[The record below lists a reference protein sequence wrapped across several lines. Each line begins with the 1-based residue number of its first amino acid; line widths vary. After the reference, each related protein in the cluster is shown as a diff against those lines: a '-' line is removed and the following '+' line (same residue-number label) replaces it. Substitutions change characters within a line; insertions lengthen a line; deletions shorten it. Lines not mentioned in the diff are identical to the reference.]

1 VLRYRTRD
9 ITYLERAPCKCGRTT
24 VRMHR
29 VLGRTDDML
38 IIRGVNV
45 FPSQIE
51 EIILKVE
58 GTEPHYQLVV
68 ERRDQLDELEVQ
80 VEMNEKVF
88 SDEIRGLERME
99 RRIEEELYAALNIH
113 TRVRLVEPKTI
124 ARSEGKA
131 KRIIDKRQV

>member
-1 VLRYRTRD
+1 
-9 ITYLERAPCKCGRTT
+9 
-24 VRMHR
+24 MHR

-51 EIILKVE
+51 EVILRVK
-58 GTEPHYQLVV
+58 GIEPHYQLIV

-80 VEMNEKVF
+80 VEMNEGLF
-88 SDEIRGLERME
+88 SDEIRNLER
-99 RRIEEELYAALNIH
+99 IEKTIEADLYATLNIH
-113 TRVRLVEPKTI
+113 TRVRLVEPKSI

-131 KRIIDKRQV
+131 KRIIDKRNG